1 MNKVHLIY
9 VFEGNLLRGARMGK
23 KPHLPY
29 VLIFFIFFISSLSHA
44 AGASGPKI
52 YFDEPVFDAKDIKS
66 GEYLEHTYKVMNKGD
81 STLEISDV
89 KPG

>member
-1 MNKVHLIY
+1 M
-9 VFEGNLLRGARMGK
+9 GN
-23 KPHLPY
+23 KPHLLY
-29 VLIFFIFFISSLSHA
+29 TSIFIIFLISSLSHA
-44 AGASGPKI
+44 AEAPGPKI